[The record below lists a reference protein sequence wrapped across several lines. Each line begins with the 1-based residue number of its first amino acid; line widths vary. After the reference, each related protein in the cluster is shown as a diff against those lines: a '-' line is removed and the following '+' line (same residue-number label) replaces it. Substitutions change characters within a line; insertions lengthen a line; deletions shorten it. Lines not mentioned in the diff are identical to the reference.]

1 MKRAYET
8 RGKYFSD
15 VEYRVDPV
23 GNAEMNEI
31 LQRNDPYKAILE
43 EREIDK
49 KLAGLKISEEERA
62 KRKKLMLLA
71 ALHLGLKTDS

>member
-8 RGKYFSD
+8 RRKYFSD

-31 LQRNDPYKAILE
+31 LQRNDPYQAILE

-71 ALHLGLKTDS
+71 AHGSNN